1 MPDRE
6 SNLGPLALSQTLSL
20 MIYAKFQYSLNVL
33 FCELTENCEHKRKL
47 YMYRVSEFRS
57 MLTFTNYGP
66 LKRNADLALLSSN
79 PTGIGI
85 RHTANGAPKNF
96 IIVLIICIFFLTF
109 LEPLIHDSKHGNK
122 SEIK

>member
-1 MPDRE
+1 
-6 SNLGPLALSQTLSL
+6 
-20 MIYAKFQYSLNVL
+20 
-33 FCELTENCEHKRKL
+33 
-47 YMYRVSEFRS
+47 MYRVSEFRT

-85 RHTANGAPKNF
+85 RHTENGAPKNF
-96 IIVLIICIFFLTF
+96 IIVLIICIFFLAF

-122 SEIK
+122 SEIKQQCDMLSQLEQACKTYSTESSGGLIEFDSN